1 MSIFA
6 DLRNECLIRELCR
19 ETNTDVLLFGFDGF
33 IYFGNI
39 QGIEDNRIALL
50 APAIKSDTRDVEI
63 LNPGG
68 ELRRVDFL
76 RVDLWQIVAK
86 GTAIVSDPIASCP
99 CDPCKPCIPIP
110 DPCDPCPCDPCDPRD
125 PCPCDPTPIKIQRDE
140 SEERQESHHLIRQLC
155 RMVGDDVVITTLGGF
170 LFEGTLGAIDGELA
184 ILRVEDIFGPAT
196 SSSIS
201 DDDVRSVVVNL
212 EALTSV
218 SSITC

>member
-1 MSIFA
+1 MSCCFSE
-6 DLRNECLIRELCR
+6 LRNECLIRELCR

-39 QGIEDNRIALL
+39 QGIEDGRIALL

-63 LNPGG
+63 LSPGG

-86 GTAIVSDPIASCP
+86 GTAIVNDPIACSYEP
-99 CDPCKPCIPIP
+99 TLAPV
-110 DPCDPCPCDPCDPRD
+110 RD
-125 PCPCDPTPIKIQRDE
+125 D
-140 SEERQESHHLIRQLC
+140 SEERQESHLLIRQLC

-170 LFEGTLGAIDGELA
+170 LFEGTLGAVDGELA
-184 ILRVEDIFGPAT
+184 IMKVRDVFGPAT
-196 SSSIS
+196 SSAIS

-218 SSITC
+218 SSSTC